1 MAASLRGAGLDLPAE
16 ILAGF
21 RGAGLNILG
30 GSLAGFLRG
39 GPRRWPGCPGGG
51 PVEADRTGRRA
62 RPRAWLI
69 LSWPRRLLSRV
80 WDEEGLGHRQELLV
94 GRERVDTRPAAA

>member
-16 ILAGF
+16 ILAGV
-21 RGAGLNILG
+21 RGGRLKLLAGALG
-30 GSLAGFLRG
+30 GD
-39 GPRRWPGCPGGG
+39 
-51 PVEADRTGRRA
+51 PVEAERTGRRA

-94 GRERVDTRPAAA
+94 GRDPVDPREAVLLAFDVRPADDP